1 MLNPFAKRDDPHA
14 LTVQMTGVKMGER
27 VALVGCGNAD
37 RLAAVAHKVGLSG
50 RAVAVM
56 PDQASADAIRKG
68 AERAGVLIEIETAP
82 PTRLGVPDGAF
93 DLAVVD
99 DTSGVVG
106 TLRAEDRVA
115 AVRELLRVLRP
126 GGRVMVIGAAPR
138 GGLGAVL
145 MRAQS
150 GPPFTASGD
159 ANRALQA
166 DGFAS
171 VRTLAERDGL
181 VFVEGLKARTPK

>member
-82 PTRLGVPDGAF
+82 PTRLGVPDGH
-93 DLAVVD
+93 
-99 DTSGVVG
+99 GH
-106 TLRAEDRVA
+106 
-115 AVRELLRVLRP
+115 P
-126 GGRVMVIGAAPR
+126 IGGRAVGGCRTEAEPPPSGRQTVGILVITVIHP
-138 GGLGAVL
+138 
-145 MRAQS
+145 
-150 GPPFTASGD
+150 
-159 ANRALQA
+159 
-166 DGFAS
+166 
-171 VRTLAERDGL
+171 
-181 VFVEGLKARTPK
+181 